1 MKIRDI
7 SQYIKA
13 LCGEVDLSKI
23 GTNKELLLQKI
34 YGQSPSD
41 KQVDSV
47 ISDAASFA
55 SNAEEQLFYEFVQNA
70 YDADADSLFFYA
82 NKNYLIVLNNGK
94 PFYTDFDILTP
105 DATITE
111 GQLYSFLAKGKSL
124 KPDAPGMM
132 GKYGQGSKLLY
143 TLLTKVDFDILNEK
157 LLIDA
162 IKNSKKGPYLISW
175 NNRNQLS
182 NLLLKQPDWVP
193 SQGDD
198 YVNNILFAKI
208 LMSYYPIAPGVDETL
223 FSTQEALD
231 AVEAFDTL
239 VDPRRNL
246 HFLKRGTALIVPL
259 GDGQYERITS
269 KENLER
275 VKTRLGG
282 FASITRDQ
290 ERNEGKTV
298 EHIYVMGEE
307 IEQHDVK
314 SVIVEFKVDN
324 NPFYYHFAF
333 NPIFAEKNFVNL
345 FKGLPIL
352 ETKLKLGF
360 IIDSQIF
367 DVDNSRQRINDKT
380 KTQVQLVRAFKEL
393 VIKLKEIKKSD
404 PAKFDYIYKAI
415 LKTRIPDGEDYAY
428 IRNSFKEVFKP
439 FYEEFVLTS
448 SGTYEKRENVRS
460 FSSSDQIPLTKIGIT
475 SYKWVDPDIIR
486 DLHNCIK
493 IDVDEVDLSTILSDA
508 DTTKMQTWIKSLSKK
523 DYASFQEMVDNH
535 KTEGDVS
542 IYRLFRTNKRNLFCF
557 VELQSTANVYYPF
570 EEGMLF
576 GELEHLEIPLSN
588 IAISVY
594 IPQLFEKIKAN
605 IESLRI
611 NDSIREDTANLLGW
625 IVRKDATYLGKVK
638 SQIKLLPNWNDE
650 YLAFDEIFEKRPK
663 DTILF
668 DNYVYKGK
676 LPKVVKDGKWLLSPG
691 NNKRLV
697 WQWVVNHWDALK
709 KVEGWGDNTHK
720 YIADIKSVYKALGQ
734 ELTTNEDKLTLYLDE
749 KGKPTEVLHAIVNNV
764 SKLSEDEYNL
774 LDEKVSH
781 LRLLPYE
788 YIKELQESPFR
799 VETVQSS
806 NIVNDGLTAD
816 EKLLRVFIKI
826 TDAYLN
832 HYRTQENKGKF
843 TITKT
848 SSGNNYIDEVS
859 ADLKQELFTAGFYQ
873 IPRVVQEVL
882 RTESAKYK
890 FASNETMLISAINKV
905 EDSFKL
911 LPFIKQSN
919 ANVIDAF
926 FDSISTIDIDKKI
939 TKDNYKWQV
948 IELAAQ
954 RSTEDN
960 NYVGIVFSAI
970 RHNGHELPGSIIQ
983 QFVSIGDHQYNLYDL
998 DDNYKA
1004 DNEIIDTFFN
1014 CLPSQKEIE
1023 FFKSNYYNGKEDEVS
1038 AESLYED
1045 LYETYLSVEQL
1056 RFCID
1061 YSITNAAEYDELE
1074 ISDEESVEDALD
1086 MILKN
1091 NFYGFDKYFKMPDV
1105 DYNHHVY
1112 APNKLLLKEEIL
1124 PNNVKKWIGS
1134 HPAILPLL
1142 SRLVTDSS
1150 PYISVRKALLEDTP
1164 FSDLAGF
1171 SDTENDV
1178 DIDTAIKWSIN
1189 QKFTYVYGSER
1200 FKTMMSIIETL
1211 PSNYYE
1217 MPFLRYTGDVAPRV
1231 DDKSNPRPIFTLE
1244 RYQDNCSFL
1253 SFFSWEKQFE
1263 VRLEKSK
1270 KLSKFIKENIV
1281 YVYGVNDLL
1290 IDHGLKNKPRWS
1302 LHTAVDMKEFP
1313 EYSDP
1318 VYNIWKGMPESKGI
1332 SIHVSEE
1339 PIVMNFNILAAN
1351 ESIFAD
1357 KMRDSEYGYEDGR
1370 RVVIQQPNPEEL
1382 SVMKTIAK
1390 HIGSMGFFKEP
1401 FIALQSLYIDN
1412 LELLQNSAQNGN
1424 GSGEGSSN
1432 LSLDKS
1438 DLNEEQAQEALN
1450 NITVETAENLDKI
1463 NDLTKQMNADDLDK
1477 LKESAD
1483 PIKELID
1490 ELDKDELLRLAEKR
1504 DKIMQMLDDLGE
1516 AEEEEKESQVRQTIG
1531 FIGELI
1537 YSHYL
1542 ENKKK
1547 DFVHAAL
1554 EGVGEYDFEVK
1565 SDKTYVDVKTTLY
1578 SLKDGTAPFYL
1589 HRSQNVFMQK
1599 HPDSKYHIVRISLND
1614 LNLRKS
1620 YEDVRDTYGKDAN
1633 PLENPNLR
1641 RRCEQ
1646 IAKKYWKGAKIE
1658 EFDALS
1664 PEYSI
1669 RMELKVKK

>member
-34 YGQSPSD
+34 YGQSPSE

-82 NKNYLIVLNNGK
+82 NQKYLIVLNNGK
-94 PFYTDFDILTP
+94 PFYTDFDIFES
-105 DATITE
+105 DNVSE

-124 KPDAPGMM
+124 KRDAPGMM

-143 TLLTKVDFDILNEK
+143 TLLTKVDFDLGNEK
-157 LLIDA
+157 LLINA
-162 IKNSKKGPYLISW
+162 IKNDKKGPCLISW
-175 NNRNQLS
+175 NNRNQLA

-198 YVNNILFAKI
+198 FENNILFAKI

-239 VDPRRNL
+239 VNPRRNQ
-246 HFLKRGTALIVPL
+246 HFLKQGTALIVPL

-298 EHIYVMGEE
+298 QHIYVMGEE

-333 NPIFAEKNFVNL
+333 NPIFAERNFVNL

-367 DVDNSRQRINDKT
+367 DVDSSRQHINDKA

-393 VIKLKEIKKSD
+393 VIKLKVIKKSD

-415 LKTRIPDGEDYAY
+415 LKTRIPDGEDFAY

-439 FYEEFVLTS
+439 FFEEFVLTS

-460 FSSSDQIPLTKIGIT
+460 FISSSQIPLTKIGIT
-475 SYKWVDPDIIR
+475 SYKWIESDIAR
-486 DLHNCIK
+486 DLHRCIG
-493 IDVDEVDLSTILSDA
+493 IDVDEVDLSTILSDV

-535 KTEGDVS
+535 KTEGNVS

-588 IAISVY
+588 ITLSVY
-594 IPQLFEKIKAN
+594 ISQLFEKIKAN
-605 IESLRI
+605 IESLRK
-611 NDSIREDTANLLGW
+611 NDSTREDTANLLGW

-676 LPKVVKDGKWLLSPG
+676 LPKVVKDGKWLLSPV
-691 NNKRLV
+691 NNKIPA

-734 ELTTNEDKLTLYLDE
+734 ELTTNEAKLTLYLDE

-764 SKLSEDEYNL
+764 SRLTEDEYNL
-774 LDEKVSH
+774 LDEKVPH
-781 LRLLPYE
+781 LHLLPYE
-788 YIKELQESPFR
+788 YIKELQEFPFR

-832 HYRTQENKGKF
+832 LYLTQENRGKF
-843 TITKT
+843 TIYKKT
-848 SSGNNYIDEVS
+848 SGLNYIDDVS
-859 ADLKQELFTAGFYQ
+859 ADLKQELLNAGFYH
-873 IPRVVQEVL
+873 IPHAVQEIL
-882 RTESAKYK
+882 KTERANYH
-890 FASNETMLISAINKV
+890 FVSNEMMLISAIKKIA
-905 EDSFKL
+905 DPFKL
-911 LPFIKQSN
+911 LPFVKD
-919 ANVIDAF
+919 ANVKVLNAYF
-926 FDSISTIDIDKKI
+926 ERISTIVIDEKL
-939 TKDNYKWQV
+939 TKAGYKWQT
-948 IELAAQ
+948 IELAVK
-954 RSTEDN
+954 RSSEEND
-960 NYVGIVFSAI
+960 YVESVFEAI
-970 RHNGHELPGSIIQ
+970 RHNGSKLPSSIIR

-1105 DYNHHVY
+1105 DYNLHVY

-1124 PNNVKKWIGS
+1124 PNNVKKWIDS

-1164 FSDLAGF
+1164 FGDLAGF
-1171 SDTENDV
+1171 SDTDKVV

-1189 QKFTYVYGSER
+1189 QKLTYTYGSER

-1217 MPFLRYTGDVAPRV
+1217 MPFLRYTGDVAPKT
-1231 DDKSNPRPIFTLE
+1231 DEESAPRPTFTLE

-1253 SFFSWEKQFE
+1253 SFYSWEKQFE

-1490 ELDKDELLRLAEKR
+1490 ELDKDELLRLAEKK

>member
-124 KPDAPGMM
+124 KLDAPGMM

-345 FKGLPIL
+345 FKV
-352 ETKLKLGF
+352 KLGF

-1270 KLSKFIKENIV
+1270 GE
-1281 YVYGVNDLL
+1281 
-1290 IDHGLKNKPRWS
+1290 H
-1302 LHTAVDMKEFP
+1302 
-1313 EYSDP
+1313 
-1318 VYNIWKGMPESKGI
+1318 
-1332 SIHVSEE
+1332 SIC
-1339 PIVMNFNILAAN
+1339 LWC
-1351 ESIFAD
+1351 
-1357 KMRDSEYGYEDGR
+1357 K
-1370 RVVIQQPNPEEL
+1370 
-1382 SVMKTIAK
+1382 
-1390 HIGSMGFFKEP
+1390 
-1401 FIALQSLYIDN
+1401 
-1412 LELLQNSAQNGN
+1412 
-1424 GSGEGSSN
+1424 
-1432 LSLDKS
+1432 
-1438 DLNEEQAQEALN
+1438 
-1450 NITVETAENLDKI
+1450 
-1463 NDLTKQMNADDLDK
+1463 
-1477 LKESAD
+1477 
-1483 PIKELID
+1483 
-1490 ELDKDELLRLAEKR
+1490 
-1504 DKIMQMLDDLGE
+1504 
-1516 AEEEEKESQVRQTIG
+1516 
-1531 FIGELI
+1531 
-1537 YSHYL
+1537 
-1542 ENKKK
+1542 
-1547 DFVHAAL
+1547 
-1554 EGVGEYDFEVK
+1554 
-1565 SDKTYVDVKTTLY
+1565 
-1578 SLKDGTAPFYL
+1578 
-1589 HRSQNVFMQK
+1589 
-1599 HPDSKYHIVRISLND
+1599 
-1614 LNLRKS
+1614 
-1620 YEDVRDTYGKDAN
+1620 
-1633 PLENPNLR
+1633 
-1641 RRCEQ
+1641 
-1646 IAKKYWKGAKIE
+1646 
-1658 EFDALS
+1658 
-1664 PEYSI
+1664 
-1669 RMELKVKK
+1669 